1 MRGLALAGLAA
12 LAPLAAAAAL
22 TRGIALPSFA
32 EVLNREG
39 RPPDRLAVGLGLL
52 LALLTVVALE
62 VTLALVFNP
71 RYRDFFF
78 APLTAAV
85 VPFLAL
91 SLTGVRRIGS
101 RPVAE
106 TLAAAL
112 LAGSVIYVVPNES
125 FANWQAL
132 WLCAAMLALAVI
144 LFRAR
149 GAQSPGS

>member
-1 MRGLALAGLAA
+1 M
-12 LAPLAAAAAL
+12 
-22 TRGIALPSFA
+22 
-32 EVLNREG
+32 
-39 RPPDRLAVGLGLL
+39 

-85 VPFLAL
+85 VPFLML
-91 SLTGVRRIGS
+91 SLLGARATTL

-106 TLAAAL
+106 TVAAAL
-112 LAGSVIYVVPNES
+112 FVASVVYVVLNET

-149 GAQSPGS
+149 DAQSPKA